1 MTKPYRT
8 ALSLLLVCLSFLLAS
23 KGVYSFIVPRNGA
36 LRETRSLFTS
46 FQFED
51 ESPEEPTSNRQAEF
65 QNLEPVQE
73 SSIRMERKRKDK
85 ETGKKFVS
93 YGDDLWRLRSVMNKL
108 SRRLLDAISDG
119 TPEVEDKVRSQL
131 REIEQQDPELVYEM
145 ELKDLQLAKATG
157 KTDDAERHGENAMEA
172 RGCIPAF
179 NLEGLWVGKYGH
191 HGYEMI
197 NVTYQGDQLIAY
209 KVTGDKNVPKGEIT
223 FQVDLSPI
231 KPKAIG
237 SGKMDMP
244 LQPISLTEKAAKKW
258 GTKQLPR
265 YRGLGHVAEPRFS
278 NGQWMEG
285 QLILISQEYFSFAWI
300 PIETQ
305 IFFGRP
311 SPELAL
317 KMLREN
323 GVSASGGLKAW
334 ESPPPIDA
342 DVEVL
347 KEFAATC
354 LDLTTEDAEESLEGG
369 AFSCIWHG
377 VDTEECS
384 FQ

>member
-1 MTKPYRT
+1 MFNHLQLLIPF
-8 ALSLLLVCLSFLLAS
+8 ACIFVLLSSIRVESFLLA
-23 KGVYSFIVPRNGA
+23 RNDGA
-36 LRETRSLFTS
+36 SRGKQVLFTS
-46 FQFED
+46 IFHSTD
-51 ESPEEPTSNRQAEF
+51 ESAEEPQGNRKAEF
-65 QNLEPVQE
+65 RDLEPIRE

-85 ETGKKFVS
+85 ETGKKFVAH
-93 YGDDLWRLRSVMNKL
+93 GNDLWRLRSVMNSL
-108 SRRLLDAISDG
+108 SRRLVDAISNG
-119 TPEVEDKVRSQL
+119 KVEEEDKIRSQL
-131 REIEQQDPELVYEM
+131 RQIEQQDPELVYEM
-145 ELKDLQLAKATG
+145 ELRDLQQAKATG
-157 KTDDAERHGENAMEA
+157 RVEDAERHGENAMEA
-172 RGCIPAF
+172 RSCIPAY

-197 NVTYQGDQLIAY
+197 NVTYQGDQLVAY

-223 FQVDLSPI
+223 FQIDLSPI
-231 KPKAIG
+231 KPKVIG
-237 SGKMDMP
+237 SDKVEMP

-265 YRGLGHVAEPRFS
+265 YRGLGRVAEPGFT
-278 NGQWMEG
+278 NEQWMEG
-285 QLILISQEYFSFAWI
+285 QLILISEEYFSFAWV

-323 GVSASGGLKAW
+323 AISTGTGPKSW
-334 ESPPPIDA
+334 ESPPSIDA

-347 KEFAATC
+347 KDFAASC
-354 LDLTTEDAEESLEGG
+354 LDLTTEDVEESLDGDP
-369 AFSCIWHG
+369 FSCIWHG
-377 VDTEECS
+377 VDTEECF